1 MRNLLTRFAKDE
13 SGASL
18 VEYGMLVALIAVV
31 CIGVVTGFGVTVSD
45 VFSLINT
52 DMLAIL

>member
-1 MRNLLTRFAKDE
+1 MRKLIARFQKDE

-31 CIGVVTGFGVTVSD
+31 CIGVVTGVGHTVSD
-45 VFSLINT
+45 VFSVINT
-52 DMLAIL
+52 DLLAIL

>member
-31 CIGVVTGFGVTVSD
+31 CIGVVTGLGHTVSD
-45 VFSLINT
+45 VFSTINS
-52 DMLAIL
+52 DLLAIL

>member
-1 MRNLLTRFAKDE
+1 MRDLIARFARDE

-18 VEYGMLVALIAVV
+18 VEYGMLLALIAVV
-31 CIGVVTGFGVTVSD
+31 CIGVVTGLGVTVSD

>member
-1 MRNLLTRFAKDE
+1 MRNLIARFAKDE

-31 CIGVVTGFGVTVSD
+31 CIGVVTGFGATVSD